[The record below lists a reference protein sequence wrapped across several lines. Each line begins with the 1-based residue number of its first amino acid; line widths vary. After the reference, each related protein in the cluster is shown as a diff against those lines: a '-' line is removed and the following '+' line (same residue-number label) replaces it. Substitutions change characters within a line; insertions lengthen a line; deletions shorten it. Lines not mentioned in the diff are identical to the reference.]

1 MFAIRDDRSVSQL
14 LNLHYMLLNF
24 VCREYVNQ
32 EGLTKAARKVGEA
45 KKHESK
51 LNGTSTLEWPLTFYS
66 HSQDGVFHIDTI
78 SLSPIVIYHV
88 VHSRGIKE

>member
-14 LNLHYMLLNF
+14 LNLHYMSLNF

-32 EGLTKAARKVGEA
+32 EGLTKAARKV
-45 KKHESK
+45 
-51 LNGTSTLEWPLTFYS
+51 
-66 HSQDGVFHIDTI
+66 QDGVFHIDTI